1 MTALNLVATRDGLAR
16 VDGTDAVLLD
26 LPYGDVAEL
35 LAMGEGFAPAPDAE
49 ELRRVPLADLE
60 GDLLAPLA
68 RTRAIWGVGL
78 NYHSKAELTGRP
90 VPEEPILFL
99 RALSAV
105 SAPGAEI
112 ELPQDRSGQIDYEA
126 EVAFVVG
133 RRMSCVRPERVWE
146 HIAAVTAA
154 NDMTAR
160 DVMVAT
166 GTPSLAKSFPGF
178 GALGASVLELAGL
191 PDPGDIPVRATV
203 NGVVR
208 QDSTTAE
215 LIFPVPD
222 LISRISRFAVL
233 EPGDVVLTG
242 TPAGTGQDRKVFLGP
257 GDEVEITVAGVLPLR
272 TRYRSA
278 PGHS

>member
-1 MTALNLVATRDGLAR
+1 MTALNLVATPGGLAR
-16 VDGTDAVLLD
+16 VDGDAAVLLD

-35 LAMGEGFAPAPDAE
+35 LAEGEGFAPARGAR
-49 ELRRVPLADLE
+49 ELDRVPLADL
-60 GDLLAPLA
+60 DLLAPLA

-90 VPEEPILFL
+90 VPDEPILFL

-105 SAPGAEI
+105 SAPGAEV

-133 RRMSCVRPERVWE
+133 RRMSRVRPERVWE
-146 HIAAVTAA
+146 HLAAVTAA

-178 GALGASVLELAGL
+178 GALGASVLELAGV
-191 PDPGDIPVRATV
+191 PDPDAVAVRATV
-203 NGVVR
+203 NGVVH
-208 QDSTTAE
+208 QDSSTAE

-222 LISRISRFAVL
+222 LISRISRFAAL

-242 TPAGTGQDRKVFLGP
+242 TPAGTGQDRGVFLDA
-257 GDEVEITVAGVLPLR
+257 GDEVEITVPGVLPLR
-272 TRYRSA
+272 TRYRALAGRS
-278 PGHS
+278 

>member
-1 MTALNLVATRDGLAR
+1 MTALNLVATRDGLAH
-16 VDGTDAVLLD
+16 VNGADAVLLD
-26 LPYGDVAEL
+26 LPHGDVAEL
-35 LAMGEGFAPAPDAE
+35 LAEGEGFAPARAAK
-49 ELRRVPLADLE
+49 ELRRVPLADVQ

-112 ELPQDRSGQIDYEA
+112 ELPQDRSGQVDYEA

-178 GALGASVLELAGL
+178 GALGASVLELAGV
-191 PDPGDIPVRATV
+191 PDPGDIAVRATV
-203 NGVVR
+203 NGVVH

-242 TPAGTGQDRKVFLGP
+242 TPAGTGQDRKVFLGA
-257 GDEVEITVAGVLPLR
+257 GDEVEIAVAGVLPLR
-272 TRYRSA
+272 TRYRAA
-278 PGHS
+278 PGRS

>member
-1 MTALNLVATRDGLAR
+1 MTALNLVATPGGLAR
-16 VDGTDAVLLD
+16 VEDQEAVLLD

-35 LAMGEGFAPAPDAE
+35 LALGEGFAPARRAR
-49 ELRRVPLADLE
+49 ELRRLPLADLE
-60 GDLLAPLA
+60 GELLAPLA

-90 VPEEPILFL
+90 VPDEPILFL

-105 SAPGAEI
+105 SAPAAEV
-112 ELPQDRSGQIDYEA
+112 ELPQDRSSQIDYEA

-133 RRMSCVRPERVWE
+133 RRMSRVRPEQVWE
-146 HIAAVTAA
+146 HLAAVTAA

-178 GALGASVLELAGL
+178 GALGASVLDLSAV
-191 PDPGDIPVRATV
+191 PDPEDIAVRGTV
-203 NGVVR
+203 NGVVH
-208 QDSTTAE
+208 QDSSTAE

-222 LISRISRFAVL
+222 LVSRISHFAVL

-242 TPAGTGQDRKVFLGP
+242 TPAGTGQDRRVFLGA
-257 GDEVEITVAGVLPLR
+257 GDEVEITVPGVLPLR
-272 TRYRSA
+272 TRYRA
-278 PGHS
+278 LPGHS